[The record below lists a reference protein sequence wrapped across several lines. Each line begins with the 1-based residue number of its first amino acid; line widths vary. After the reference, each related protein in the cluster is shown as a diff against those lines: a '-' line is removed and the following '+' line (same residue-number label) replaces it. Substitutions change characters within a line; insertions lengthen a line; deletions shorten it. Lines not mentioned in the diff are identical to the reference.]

1 MERSYSPE
9 SLKTKRSK
17 AAVAAA
23 AKLFLARG
31 IDDVKMTDI
40 ADACGIGVATLYRY
54 FGTKTHV
61 TIAAMTHLWDE
72 LNVMFSGVFDSP
84 VFLQQS
90 GIKQVTDLMKM
101 YIVLYDAHKDFMRLL
116 GEFDLMLIREN
127 VPAAELAEYERSI
140 INFYPVFLRAF
151 NTGLADGSVR
161 EGIDPYAFY
170 IAHAH
175 AFMEVSKKLIQGE
188 LLPNDDFSNAS
199 GELAM
204 LVQSAAY
211 FLAKPGGGSP

>member
-9 SLKTKRSK
+9 SLKTKRSR

-72 LNVMFSGVFDSP
+72 LNDMFSGVFDSP

-90 GIKQVTDLMKM
+90 GLKQVTDLMKM

-127 VPAAELAEYERSI
+127 VPAADLAEYERSI

-211 FLAKPGGGSP
+211 FLAEPGGGSP